1 MADKNDDHVKT
12 ISERLADDPSKTPTE
27 HEAELQ
33 AEERQRAGEEAARE
47 NARMAKEGPMG
58 PEVNT
63 PNLSASVVDGHDL
76 SEHVENDGRS
86 VKGGTVSHTG
96 NDASKTP
103 GPSGATGK
111 K

>member
-1 MADKNDDHVKT
+1 MADKKNSDRTVND
-12 ISERLADDPSKTPTE
+12 RLADDPSKTPAE

-33 AEERQRAGEEAARE
+33 EDRRKEQADEQAKI
-47 NARMAKEGPMG
+47 NAQLAKDGPQG

-86 VKGGTVSHTG
+86 VKGGTVAHTG

-111 K
+111 